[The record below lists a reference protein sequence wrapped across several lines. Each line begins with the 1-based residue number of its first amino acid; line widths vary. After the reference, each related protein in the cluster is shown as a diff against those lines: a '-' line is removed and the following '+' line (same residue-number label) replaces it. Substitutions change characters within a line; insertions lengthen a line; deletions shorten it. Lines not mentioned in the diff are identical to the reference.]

1 MHLLLMTLIGIT
13 TTQQPLVDQAG
24 DNSWTAPG
32 YRIVEE
38 VSINPL
44 DYGEPIGWSG
54 DQAKIA
60 CQMFFIPTDEGEKW
74 RVVILFRDKLV
85 VLQEDEEVREI
96 PIYCTPYGAIFSRG
110 GRYVLVLGNAE
121 NQWYDELI
129 NIDTGDIQPYLFRD
143 ESGWSGYIY
152 MCDDGSTVRSSYGD
166 MYRTDPGEIEFIDSD
181 LNVTGQWIDATS
193 GTWQDTGNP
202 AHLHNSA
209 GLAVATDGS
218 LIVMAFLN
226 RSTGKTNITAFNRN
240 GETIWETN
248 DYLGL
253 SFVTSDGSFV
263 ILNNSA
269 GFCFMDG
276 RTGELLGSYELED
289 RLNASTCSR
298 TGQSWAVQLRGL
310 RGHYEEE
317 QRYDGRRGLL
327 WGTDPS
333 STDAVNILTYISDNW
348 DHINPYRVS
357 ASGAVLGTS
366 VALPGS
372 GYPYHVKRFLFVDN
386 NGSILWISPIFSLG
400 SSPLSIHGCNYNHEH
415 ELGGI
420 PCALQSDGMR
430 FAYSDYSMVRIF
442 RVEGGEQ

>member
-1 MHLLLMTLIGIT
+1 MHLLLMMLIGIT
-13 TTQQPLVDQAG
+13 TTQPPLVDQAG

-32 YRIVEE
+32 YEITKETT
-38 VSINPL
+38 INPL
-44 DYGEPIGWSG
+44 DYGEPIGFSG
-54 DQAKIA
+54 EQAKIA
-60 CQMFFIPTDEGEKW
+60 CQLFFVPTDEGEKW

-85 VLQEDEEVREI
+85 VLQEDEEVREM

-110 GRYVLVLGNAE
+110 GKYVLVLGNAE

-129 NIDTGDIQPYLFRD
+129 NIDTGDVQPYLFRD

-152 MCDDGSTVRSSYGD
+152 VCDDGSTVRSSYGD

-181 LNVTGQWIDATS
+181 LKVNGQWVDATS
-193 GTWQDTGNP
+193 GTVQDTGNP

-218 LIVMAFLN
+218 LIVMAFIN
-226 RSTGKTNITAFNRN
+226 RSSGDTRIIAFDRNR
-240 GETIWETN
+240 EIIWETN
-248 DYLGL
+248 DYSGL

-263 ILNNSA
+263 ILNNNA
-269 GFCFMDG
+269 GLCFVDG
-276 RTGELLGSYELED
+276 RTGELLGCYELED

-298 TGQSWAVQLRGL
+298 TSQSWAVQLCGL
-310 RGHYEEE
+310 HGHNEEE

-333 STDAVNILTYISDNW
+333 STDAVNVLTYISNNW

-366 VALPGS
+366 ITLPSS
-372 GYPYHVKRFLFVDN
+372 GYLHIFKRFMLVDN
-386 NGSILWISPIFSLG
+386 MGHISWISEIFNLYST
-400 SSPLSIHGCNYNHEH
+400 PLSIHGSNYNHEH

-430 FAYSDYSMVRIF
+430 FAYYDYSMIRILS
-442 RVEGGEQ
+442 VERRDQ